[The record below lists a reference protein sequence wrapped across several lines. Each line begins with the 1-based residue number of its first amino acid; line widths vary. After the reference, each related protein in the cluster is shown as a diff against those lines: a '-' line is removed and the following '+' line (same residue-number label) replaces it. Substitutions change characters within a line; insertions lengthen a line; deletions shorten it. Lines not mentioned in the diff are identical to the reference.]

1 MQHKIK
7 GVVSQADLLIAHGSK
22 PQSEYNNTNLF
33 PGMYP
38 TLFPYGIGG
47 FEQSG
52 QLVKVSMEKQVNYFF
67 DLYGHKF
74 RYHSSFM
81 FVALN
86 IIQRRKA
93 HLHTH
98 FTVKRR
104 DFEHIASKLTSLS
117 AGMLSNAADIV
128 EEEGS
133 LSKLSAKE
141 KDAILLLKQV
151 NTITSHV
158 PGSHAA
164 KIRAKSEIMSYVG
177 SKGVPQ
183 LFLTINP
190 SPHHNPVF
198 QVMYGDET
206 VNLDERYPQL
216 VDSVTRSVR
225 VAQDAVAASDF
236 FDLSVTCIFEDLF
249 GWDFKG
255 GESCESGGI
264 LGVLEAFYGS
274 CE

>member
-7 GVVSQADLLIAHGSK
+7 GKIGKADLLIAHGSK
-22 PQSEYNNTNLF
+22 PMAEYNNTNLF

-38 TLFPYGIGG
+38 TLFPYGFGG
-47 FEQSG
+47 FDQSD
-52 QLVKVSMEKQVNYFF
+52 QRIKVSFEKQVNYLF
-67 DLYGHKF
+67 DIFGHKF

-98 FTVKRR
+98 FIVKRR
-104 DFEHIASKLTSLS
+104 DFATISSKLISLTPEV
-117 AGMLSNAADIV
+117 LDRAADIV
-128 EEEGS
+128 QDEGT
-133 LSKLSAKE
+133 LSKLSEKE
-141 KDAILLLKQV
+141 QDALLLLKQV
-151 NTITSHV
+151 NTVTTHV

-164 KIRAKSEIMSYVG
+164 KIRAKSEIMSYIG
-177 SKGVPQ
+177 FKGVPQ

-206 VNLDERYPQL
+206 VNLDERYPDL
-216 VDSVTRSVR
+216 VDGPTRSIR
-225 VAQDAVAASDF
+225 VAQDPVAASDF
-236 FDLSVTCIFEDLF
+236 FDLSVTCIFRDLF
-249 GWDFKG
+249 GWDFEN
-255 GESCESGGI
+255 GETSDRGGI
-264 LGVLEAFYGS
+264 LGELDAFYGS